1 MQRGRI
7 FALDH
12 ARAVAIIGVVA
23 VHLSFQFPHLPQWA
37 KIVARMGQYGVQL
50 FFVISAIT
58 IFMTLDADR
67 KRYHAPSHVAT
78 RFYIKRFFRIA
89 PLYYVAIAAYG
100 AMSWYTYN
108 FQADH
113 ASILGP
119 HDAGDVLLNLLFVHA
134 VSASAINNVVPGG
147 WSIGVEMLFYLIAPA
162 IFFYATNRT
171 RLLVMSALLVLVCAA
186 LLATGGCG
194 GALHCNVENN
204 SFFYFWPPVQV
215 PCFLIG
221 IWFWHGF
228 HAHLTGRANLSR
240 SGMFVSLAVVALCAL
255 GVAVSGVWLGLANEL
270 APLVAAIGSAA
281 LLLACCSGMNH
292 RLVGRVTGA
301 LGRESYAIYL
311 WHFVFA
317 FEALYLFKD
326 SSFLAAHGPGFSLV
340 VFLLAL
346 GLTLAASYLLSRTTD
361 RLVQR
366 VATRVS
372 HALLARV
379 DTTYEFKTT
388 ASVRAE

>member
-7 FALDH
+7 SALDH
-12 ARAVAIIGVVA
+12 ARAFAIIGVVA

-37 KIVARMGQYGVQL
+37 KVIARMGQYGVQL

-67 KRYHAPSHVAT
+67 QRYQAPGHVTT

-108 FQADH
+108 FQSDH

-119 HDAGDVLLNLLFVHA
+119 HDALDVLLNLLFVHA

-171 RLLVMSALLVLVCAA
+171 RLFALSGLLLLVCAA
-186 LLATGGCG
+186 FLSTGACG
-194 GALHCNVENN
+194 GELDCNVRNN

-221 IWFWHGF
+221 IWCWHKF
-228 HAHLTGRANLSR
+228 RRHLTGRANLSPR
-240 SGMFVSLAVVALCAL
+240 GVFASVSVAALCGL
-255 GVAVSGVWLGLANEL
+255 GAAVFGVWLGLANEL
-270 APLVAAIGSAA
+270 APVVAAIGSAA
-281 LLLACCSGMNH
+281 LLLLCCSGVAP
-292 RLVGRVTGA
+292 RLAGRITAA

-317 FEALYLFKD
+317 FEALYLFKN
-326 SSFLAAHGPGFSLV
+326 SAFLAAHGPAVSLL
-340 VFLLAL
+340 VFALAVAF
-346 GLTLAASYLLSRTTD
+346 TLAASYLLSRLTD

-366 VATRVS
+366 VATRLS

-379 DTTYEFKTT
+379 DTTFAFRTT
-388 ASVRAE
+388 VPARAE

>member
-7 FALDH
+7 SALDH
-12 ARAVAIIGVVA
+12 ARAFAIIGVVA
-23 VHLSFQFPHLPQWA
+23 VHLSFQFPHLPQWS
-37 KIVARMGQYGVQL
+37 KVVARMGQYGVQL
-50 FFVISAIT
+50 FFVVSAIT

-67 KRYHAPSHVAT
+67 ERYQAPGHVAT

-89 PLYYVAIAAYG
+89 PLYYLAIAAYG

-119 HDAGDVLLNLLFVHA
+119 HDALDVLLNLLFVHA

-171 RLLVMSALLVLVCAA
+171 RLLLLSALLLLVCATF
-186 LLATGGCG
+186 LSTGACG
-194 GALHCNVENN
+194 GELDCNVPNN

-221 IWFWHGF
+221 IWCWHGF
-228 HAHLTGRANLSR
+228 HPHLTGRASLSPR
-240 SGMFVSLAVVALCAL
+240 GMLASLCVAALCGL
-255 GVAVSGVWLGLANEL
+255 GVAVFGVWLGVANEF
-270 APLVAAIGSAA
+270 APVVAALGSVA
-281 LLLACCSGMNH
+281 LLLVCCSRAGP
-292 RLVGRVTGA
+292 RFVGRVTAA

-317 FEALYLFKD
+317 FEALYLFKN
-326 SSFLAAHGPGFSLV
+326 SAFLAAHGPALSLS
-340 VFLLAL
+340 VFVLAVAF
-346 GLTLAASYLLSRTTD
+346 TLAASYLLSRMTD

-366 VATRVS
+366 AAVRVS

-379 DTTYEFKTT
+379 DTTFSFRTT
-388 ASVRAE
+388 GSVRAE